1 MKAFGALAALCLA
14 LPGQAAP
21 CRMDRSRLQIGAYC
35 LAPYARTE
43 AHVRDLRDCGIDF
56 VYGVPAED
64 RATLDLCAK
73 YGVGVIAT
81 GAVPFW
87 HGMGGEQAGRMKVL
101 RPIASYEAALSRYV
115 DHPAV
120 WMLDYVDEP
129 SALDFPQIAE
139 VTRLMLGKSPTG
151 VLPYINLYPNYASV
165 VGNTAQQAV
174 NQLGTRTY
182 AEHVEAYMKNVPL
195 DYVCFDYYVYS
206 ARGRDAFAR
215 KLEKFHENLKDLADA
230 CRRYGKS
237 LWFIPQVN
245 SSYGE
250 LWLSENMLR
259 FQAHLAM
266 AYGAEQIDWACWS
279 REDREED
286 PDMPGLIGWWT
297 NNVLD
302 LSGAR
307 TQQYEKL
314 KKVNAELHALGER
327 YMRYRNIGTRRIG
340 ENAFTVGDMVARD
353 GSGRRALF
361 VVACGDPMDERPV
374 VQTFSYLAADGEH
387 KVEIAANHAAL
398 IEYEPVFSA
407 AEPVWHKGHETEM
420 NEQLVFRG
428 NFSCANG
435 DRPVLKIAS
444 SNPYRV
450 TLNGD
455 FAWYGP
461 QHGPKGSFR
470 VDEIPLAAKS
480 GANVLEIECAGYNC
494 ASFYW
499 QKQPSFIEAE
509 VSCEGDVLL
518 RTAAVQGPGTF
529 TARPSARVRKV
540 SRYSHARPFGEAYE
554 LPAKGDGVLELA
566 RMPEVSLLP
575 RRAPT
580 PDFSVADD
588 FRPVAGGACAY
599 DKESDTTPIGFVDA
613 AGADGTDGFPRG
625 ELKFDLWRE
634 QQRFRPEPGTAPE
647 PAAGYALKA
656 GRYLRFESPV
666 NRTGFPMLAIRC
678 EEPGELHVL
687 MDECPVPGEFKPWR
701 SKVANDVAW
710 VFDKPGEYA
719 VEAFEPYVFRVVET
733 VAKSGRFV
741 VSAPKVR
748 LFRNAESRR
757 VRFSSSDRDLERLFA
772 AAEETF
778 AQNGVDG
785 FLDCPGR
792 ERAQWNCDA
801 FFTSRASALLTG
813 NLVQE
818 TSFFENFAL
827 PPHFDNVER
836 GMIPMCYPA
845 DFATGNYIPSW
856 AMFFVLQLE
865 EYARLRGGDRAVA
878 ESLRPRVFALVEFL
892 SRYRNR
898 DGLLERLPRW
908 VFVEWSKANDFVRDV
923 NYPNNM
929 IWAATLDAVDRLYG
943 RPDLAAEAER
953 IRDTIRR
960 QSWTGE
966 WFCDNALRQE
976 DGTLRL
982 SGECSETCQYYA
994 FYFGVASRASHRALY
1009 DRLVGEFGPRRD
1021 AARVWPRIYPS
1032 APFIGAFMRLDW
1044 LGREDLVSRQCQEM
1058 KGYFLDM
1065 SNTTGTLWENAD
1077 SSDNGSCCHG
1087 FASHVAVFVIRDIV
1101 GVKAVDTGNRV
1112 IDIRPPSDVQIS
1124 WCSLKLPVGDEVLDI
1139 GWRRDGER
1147 VSVQLPKGW
1156 RGKNED

>member
-1 MKAFGALAALCLA
+1 
-14 LPGQAAP
+14 
-21 CRMDRSRLQIGAYC
+21 
-35 LAPYARTE
+35 
-43 AHVRDLRDCGIDF
+43 
-56 VYGVPAED
+56 
-64 RATLDLCAK
+64 
-73 YGVGVIAT
+73 
-81 GAVPFW
+81 
-87 HGMGGEQAGRMKVL
+87 
-101 RPIASYEAALSRYV
+101 
-115 DHPAV
+115 
-120 WMLDYVDEP
+120 MLDYVDEP

-139 VTRLMLGKSPTG
+139 VTRLMLAKSPAG

-165 VGNTAQQAV
+165 VGNTAQQTV

-279 REDREED
+279 REDRDED

-327 YMRYRNIGTRRIG
+327 YMRYRNVGTRRIG

-407 AEPVWHKGHETEM
+407 AEPVWHRGHDTEM

-461 QHGPKGSFR
+461 AHGPKGFFR
-470 VDEIPLAAKS
+470 VDEIPLAARP
-480 GANVLEIECAGYNC
+480 GENTLEIECAGYNC
-494 ASFYW
+494 ANFCW

-509 VSCEGDVLL
+509 VSLGGEVVL
-518 RTAAVQGPGTF
+518 RTSAKRGPDAF
-529 TARPSARVRKV
+529 TAHPSARVRKV

-554 LPAKGDGVLELA
+554 LPARDDGPVELSRTPEVAFLA
-566 RMPEVSLLP
+566 RRIP
-575 RRAPT
+575 A

-599 DKESDTTPIGFVDA
+599 DAKAETAPIGFVDS
-613 AGADGTDGFPRG
+613 AGSDGLDGFPRA

-634 QQRFRPEPGTAPE
+634 QQRFSPEPGAAPE
-647 PAAGYALKA
+647 PAAGYALAA
-656 GRYLRFESPV
+656 GRYLRFESPA
-666 NRTGFPMLAIRC
+666 NRTGFPMLAVRC

-687 MDECPVPGEFKPWR
+687 MEECPVSGEFKPWR

-719 VEAFEPYVFRVVET
+719 VEAFEPYVFRVVEAI
-733 VAKSGRFV
+733 AKSGRFV

-757 VRFSSSDRDLERLFA
+757 ARFSSSDRDLERLFA

-801 FFTSRASALLTG
+801 FFTSRTSALLTG
-813 NLVQE
+813 NLSQE
-818 TSFFENFAL
+818 TLFFENFAM

-856 AMFFVLQLE
+856 AMFFVLQLD
-865 EYARLRGGDRAVA
+865 EYVRLRGGDRAVA
-878 ESLRPRVFALVEFL
+878 ESLRPRVFALVDFL

-929 IWAATLDAVDRLYG
+929 IWAATLVAVDRLYG

-953 IRDTIRR
+953 MRDTIRR

-1021 AARVWPRIYPS
+1021 ATRVWPRIYPS

-1044 LGREDLVSRQCQEM
+1044 LGREGQVSRQCQEM
-1058 KGYFLDM
+1058 KGYFLGM
-1065 SNTTGTLWENAD
+1065 AKATGTLWENAD
-1077 SSDNGSCCHG
+1077 SRDNGSCCHG
-1087 FASHVAVFVIRDIV
+1087 FASHVAVFVVRDLMGLRMV
-1101 GVKAVDTGNRV
+1101 DGKRRTVVFDPPVDPPVSRCLLELPLDGAMLRLGWDRGSDGVVSRTV
-1112 IDIRPPSDVQIS
+1112 E
-1124 WCSLKLPVGDEVLDI
+1124 LPA
-1139 GWRRDGER
+1139 GWRVVHSR
-1147 VSVQLPKGW
+1147 
-1156 RGKNED
+1156 